1 MLFHHVYS
9 MSVVRSFLIVLLLTV
24 VSSYSCSLDS
34 FCICL
39 VGDDAE
45 EIVLPKNIPS
55 NGTIP
60 AAGKLTFVTPGLT
73 DWRYVIWGVKLDV

>member
-1 MLFHHVYS
+1 
-9 MSVVRSFLIVLLLTV
+9 
-24 VSSYSCSLDS
+24 
-34 FCICL
+34 

>member
-1 MLFHHVYS
+1 MLFLHVYS

-60 AAGKLTFVTPGLT
+60 AAGKLTPGLT

>member
-1 MLFHHVYS
+1 

-24 VSSYSCSLDS
+24 VSSNSCSLDS

-39 VGDDAE
+39 VADNAE
-45 EIVLPKNIPS
+45 QIDLPKNIPS

-60 AAGKLTFVTPGLT
+60 AAGKLTFVTSGLT

>member
-1 MLFHHVYS
+1 
-9 MSVVRSFLIVLLLTV
+9 MSVVRSLLIALLLAV
-24 VSSYSCSLDS
+24 VSSYSCSIDQ
-34 FCICL
+34 FRKCL
-39 VGDDAE
+39 VIDEAE
-45 EIVLPKNIPS
+45 QIVLPKNLPS

>member
-1 MLFHHVYS
+1 MLFLHVYS

-24 VSSYSCSLDS
+24 VSSYS